1 MKFELPDLPYKYD
14 ALEPWIDV
22 KTMEIHHG
30 RHHKTYTDKF
40 NTTIEKYPELFHK
53 KAEDLLKDLAA
64 LPEDIRNGV
73 KNNGGGFVNHSFF
86 WTVIEPGKEQNIPS
100 GQILEK
106 IKEAFESFDEFKK
119 QFSDSA
125 LNRFGSGW
133 TWLVSNK
140 SGELAIMSTQNQD
153 SPLSIGLKPILC
165 IDVWE
170 HAYYL
175 KYQNKRA
182 EYIEAF
188 FHLINW
194 EKVEQLYLE
203 NII

>member
-1 MKFELPDLPYKYD
+1 M
-14 ALEPWIDV
+14 
-22 KTMEIHHG
+22 
-30 RHHKTYTDKF
+30 
-40 NTTIEKYPELFHK
+40 
-53 KAEDLLKDLAA
+53 
-64 LPEDIRNGV
+64 PEDIRNGV

-106 IKEAFESFDEFKK
+106 IIEGFESFDEFKK

-194 EKVEQLYLE
+194 EKVRSQYREFQVR
-203 NII
+203 